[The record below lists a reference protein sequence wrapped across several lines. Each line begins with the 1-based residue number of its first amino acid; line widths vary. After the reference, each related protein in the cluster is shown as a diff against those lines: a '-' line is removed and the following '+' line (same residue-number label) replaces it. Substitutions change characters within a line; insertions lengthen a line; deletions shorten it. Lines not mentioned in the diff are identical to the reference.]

1 MGFFIPT
8 TFQNKIASMRF
19 ANLRRVIGRSPQS
32 VTDYDAD
39 VNPAEDAMPEIP
51 GVPQQPKPTLP
62 INVAG
67 VTGFQNLPDELLE
80 QIFLKL
86 SGSSR
91 KNYFAV

>member
-1 MGFFIPT
+1 M
-8 TFQNKIASMRF
+8 NLKW

-32 VTDYDAD
+32 VTDYDVD
-39 VNPAEDAMPEIP
+39 TIRSDESMQLEVP
-51 GVPQQPKPTLP
+51 GPHNLPTTPTLP
-62 INVAG
+62 VNVLG

-80 QIFLKL
+80 QVFLKL

>member
-1 MGFFIPT
+1 VLE
-8 TFQNKIASMRF
+8 NKEKLASMPFRW

-32 VTDYDAD
+32 VADYDVENHRCD
-39 VNPAEDAMPEIP
+39 ESMQNEVP
-51 GVPQQPKPTLP
+51 GVLIETTTPSLP
-62 INVAG
+62 VNVAG

-80 QIFLKL
+80 QVFLKL

>member
-1 MGFFIPT
+1 MPV
-8 TFQNKIASMRF
+8 KW

-32 VTDYDAD
+32 VTDYD
-39 VNPAEDAMPEIP
+39 VDALRSEESMQNEIP
-51 GVPQQPKPTLP
+51 RINEGSTTPTLP
-62 INVAG
+62 VNVSG

-86 SGSSR
+86 SGSNR